1 MKVYKRNIT
10 LGYIFFLH
18 LLVVVIIAKSDVLPK
33 VKKHLGVL
41 TSEITPH
48 YKKMITYHKRMDS
61 SVPDN
66 AVIFIGDSITE
77 ALATAAITD
86 KSVNYGIGGDTTY
99 GVLNRIS
106 LYKSLDRVK
115 LVVIAVGVND
125 LNRRENNEIL
135 NNYSKILQKIPKN
148 TNILISS
155 ILPIANG
162 YKYSNPKYNDRIY
175 NINKSLEVLS
185 KSFENVYFLDTSNK
199 FLNKNGALKKSYHI
213 GDGLHLSKEGYKV
226 WIDSL
231 SVAITKIEYQLKK

>member
-1 MKVYKRNIT
+1 MKKYKRNIT
-10 LGYIFFLH
+10 LGYVLFLH
-18 LLVVVIIAKSDVLPK
+18 LLVIVIVAKSDVLPK

-48 YKKMITYHKRMDS
+48 YKKMVTYHERMDS

-99 GVLNRIS
+99 GVLKRIS
-106 LYKSLDRVK
+106 LYKSLDRAK

-125 LNRRENNEIL
+125 LNRRSNNEIVD
-135 NNYSKILQKIPKN
+135 NYSKILQKIPKE

-162 YKYSNPKYNDRIY
+162 YKYSNPEYNDRIS
-175 NINKSLEVLS
+175 NINQSLELLS
-185 KSFENVYFLDTSNK
+185 KSLENVYFLDATNK
-199 FLNKNGALKKSYHI
+199 LLNKNGALSNSYHI

-231 SVAITKIEYQLKK
+231 SLAITEIEY